1 MPFRHWLLCLL
12 GALCAGCQDRP
23 QTGTMDDGA
32 VSVAEAMGGDSG
44 GFSRVMAPRSFVFP
58 RDHGPHPDYK
68 TEWWYLTGN
77 LQGETG
83 RHFGY
88 QLTIFR
94 IGLVPPQSVEPRA
107 SHWAASEIYMG
118 HFAIT
123 DVQANAFT
131 AGERLARSALE
142 LAGARAQPL
151 SVWVENWRLDG
162 EGEIFPLRIQAHAR
176 DHAID
181 LILASRKPM
190 VLQGDQGFS
199 AKSATPGNA
208 SYYYSYTRLAT
219 EGTVRVAG
227 EDYAVRG
234 ESWMDREWSTSAL
247 EEKQAGWDW
256 FSLQLDDGTEL
267 MYYRLRLKQ
276 GGIDSA
282 SAGVWVDHEGNV
294 ARLGA
299 DDVQATPVRE
309 WRSAATQVR
318 YPIAWRLNVPS
329 QALQLAVEPLVDHQE
344 LRLTVRYWE
353 GAVRVSG
360 TRRGRPVS
368 GYGYLELAGYTH
380 E

>member
-1 MPFRHWLLCLL
+1 
-12 GALCAGCQDRP
+12 
-23 QTGTMDDGA
+23 MDDGA